1 MRRGPIMI
9 KIPIVSGSA
18 ILSTGRNWGM
28 NMTRRHYP
36 FYFIAI
42 ALGLYILFTVVPSLM
57 GIYLSF
63 TDWNSFSSVIHFIGF
78 DNYRT
83 IFSSDEN
90 YMHGINNTVI
100 FTVSTIVLKTI
111 VGLLLAILVNKGI
124 RHKSFHR
131 VILFMPSIIPMLVV
145 GIIFKSIFHPEY
157 GLINETLRAIG
168 LSQWTQHWLTDVDWA
183 FKSIIAV
190 DVWKGAGYIMVILLA
205 GLQAISHTY
214 YEAAEIDG
222 AGAWKKF
229 RFITIPLL
237 MPALMVTTVLNL
249 LYGLKVFDTVY
260 VLTNGGPGYATDVV
274 YTQVFSQFTLG
285 SYGVGTALI
294 TVLFVIMTLLG
305 YFAIRLMTREEHN

>member
-1 MRRGPIMI
+1 
-9 KIPIVSGSA
+9 
-18 ILSTGRNWGM
+18 
-28 NMTRRHYP
+28 MTRKIYP

-42 ALGLYILFTVVPSLM
+42 ALGIYIIFTVVPSLM

-63 TDWNSFSSVIHFIGF
+63 TDWNSYSREIHFIGL
-78 DNYRT
+78 DNFKT
-83 IFSSDEN
+83 IFSSNEN

-100 FTVSTIVLKTI
+100 FTISTIILKTMI
-111 VGLLLAILVNKGI
+111 GLLLAILVNKGI
-124 RHKSFHR
+124 RLKNFHR
-131 VILFMPSIIPMLVV
+131 VILFLPAIIPMLVV
-145 GIIFKSIFHPEY
+145 GIIFKSIFNPEY

-168 LSQWTQHWLTDVDWA
+168 LDQWTQHWLTDVNWA

-205 GLQAISHTY
+205 GIQAISHSY
-214 YEAAEIDG
+214 YEAADIDG

-229 RFITIPLL
+229 RFITVPLL

-249 LYGLKVFDTVY
+249 LYGLKIFDTVY

-274 YTQVFSQFTLG
+274 YTQVFGQFTLG

-294 TVLFVIMTLLG
+294 TVLFLIMSILG
-305 YFAIRLMTREEHN
+305 YFAIKLMSREEQNG

>member
-1 MRRGPIMI
+1 
-9 KIPIVSGSA
+9 
-18 ILSTGRNWGM
+18 
-28 NMTRRHYP
+28 MTRKIYP

-42 ALGLYILFTVVPSLM
+42 ALGIYIIFTVVPSLM

-63 TDWNSFSSVIHFIGF
+63 TDWNSYSREVHFIGL
-78 DNYRT
+78 DNFKT
-83 IFSSDEN
+83 IFSSNEN

-100 FTVSTIVLKTI
+100 FTISTIVLKTMI
-111 VGLLLAILVNKGI
+111 GLLLAILVNKGI
-124 RHKSFHR
+124 RLKNFHR
-131 VILFMPSIIPMLVV
+131 VILFLPAIIPMLVV
-145 GIIFKSIFHPEY
+145 GIIFKSIFNPEY
-157 GLINETLRAIG
+157 GLINEVLRALG
-168 LSQWTQHWLTDVDWA
+168 LNQWTQHWLTDVNWA

-205 GLQAISHTY
+205 GIQAISHSY
-214 YEAAEIDG
+214 YEAADIDG

-229 RFITIPLL
+229 RFITVPLL

-249 LYGLKVFDTVY
+249 LYGLKIFDTVY

-294 TVLFVIMTLLG
+294 TVLFLIMTILG
-305 YFAIRLMTREEHN
+305 YFAIKLMSREEQNG

>member
-1 MRRGPIMI
+1 
-9 KIPIVSGSA
+9 
-18 ILSTGRNWGM
+18 
-28 NMTRRHYP
+28 MTRKIYP

-42 ALGLYILFTVVPSLM
+42 ALGLYIIFTVVPSLM

-63 TDWNSFSSVIHFIGF
+63 TDWNSYSREVHFIGL
-78 DNYRT
+78 DNFKT
-83 IFSSDEN
+83 IFSSNEN

-100 FTVSTIVLKTI
+100 FTISTIVLKTMI
-111 VGLLLAILVNKGI
+111 GLLLAILVNKGI
-124 RHKSFHR
+124 RLKNFHR
-131 VILFMPSIIPMLVV
+131 VILFLPAIIPMLVV
-145 GIIFKSIFHPEY
+145 GIIFKSIFNPEY
-157 GLINETLRAIG
+157 GLINEALRALG
-168 LSQWTQHWLTDVDWA
+168 LNQWTQHWLTDVNWA

-205 GLQAISHTY
+205 GIQAISHSY
-214 YEAAEIDG
+214 YEAADIDG

-229 RFITIPLL
+229 RFITVPLL

-249 LYGLKVFDTVY
+249 LYGLKIFDTVY

-294 TVLFVIMTLLG
+294 TVLFLIMTILG
-305 YFAIRLMTREEHN
+305 YFAIKLMSREEQNG

>member
-1 MRRGPIMI
+1 
-9 KIPIVSGSA
+9 
-18 ILSTGRNWGM
+18 
-28 NMTRRHYP
+28 MTRRSYP
-36 FYFIAI
+36 FYFIAV
-42 ALGLYILFTVVPSLM
+42 ALCFYVVFTVVPSLM

-63 TDWNSFSSVIHFIGF
+63 TDWNSFSKAVHFIGF
-78 DNYRT
+78 DNFKT

-90 YMHGINNTVI
+90 YMHGIKNTVV
-100 FTVSTIVLKTI
+100 FTISTIALKT
-111 VGLLLAILVNKGI
+111 VFGLLLAILVNKGI
-124 RHKSFHR
+124 RLKSFHR

-145 GIIFKSIFHPEY
+145 GIIFKSIFNPEY
-157 GLINETLRAIG
+157 GLINETMRALG
-168 LSQWTQHWLTDVDWA
+168 LDHWTQQWLSDVQWA

-214 YEAAEIDG
+214 YEAADIDG
-222 AGAWKKF
+222 ANAWMKF
-229 RFITIPLL
+229 RFITLPLL
-237 MPALMVTTVLNL
+237 MPALTVTTVLNL

-305 YFAIRLMTREEHN
+305 YFAIKLMSREEQNG

>member
-1 MRRGPIMI
+1 
-9 KIPIVSGSA
+9 
-18 ILSTGRNWGM
+18 
-28 NMTRRHYP
+28 MTRRSYP
-36 FYFIAI
+36 FYFIAV
-42 ALGLYILFTVVPSLM
+42 ALCFYIVFTVVPSLM

-63 TDWNSFSSVIHFIGF
+63 TDWNSFSKAVHFIGF
-78 DNYRT
+78 DNFKT

-90 YMHGINNTVI
+90 YMHGIKNTVV
-100 FTVSTIVLKTI
+100 FTISTIALKT
-111 VGLLLAILVNKGI
+111 VFGLLLAILVNKGI
-124 RHKSFHR
+124 RLKSFHR

-145 GIIFKSIFHPEY
+145 GIIFKSIFNPEY
-157 GLINETLRAIG
+157 GLINETMRALG
-168 LSQWTQHWLTDVDWA
+168 LDHWTQQWLSDVQWA

-214 YEAAEIDG
+214 YEAADIDG
-222 AGAWKKF
+222 ANAWMKF
-229 RFITIPLL
+229 RFITVPLL
-237 MPALMVTTVLNL
+237 MPALTVTTVLNL

-305 YFAIRLMTREEHN
+305 YFAIKLMSREEQNG

>member
-1 MRRGPIMI
+1 
-9 KIPIVSGSA
+9 
-18 ILSTGRNWGM
+18 
-28 NMTRRHYP
+28 MTRRNYP
-36 FYFIAI
+36 FYFIAV
-42 ALGLYILFTVVPSLM
+42 ALGFYLVFTVVPSLM

-63 TDWNSFSSVIHFIGF
+63 TDWNSFSKAIHFVGF
-78 DNYRT
+78 DNFKT

-90 YMHGINNTVI
+90 YLHGIKNTVA
-100 FTVSTIVLKTI
+100 FTISTIALKTAF
-111 VGLLLAILVNKGI
+111 GLLLAMLVNKGI
-124 RHKSFHR
+124 RFKSFHR

-145 GIIFKSIFHPEY
+145 GIIFKSIFNPEY
-157 GLINETLRAIG
+157 GLINETLRTLG
-168 LSQWTQHWLTDVDWA
+168 LDALTRHWLSDVQWA

-205 GLQAISHTY
+205 GLQAISHSY
-214 YEAAEIDG
+214 YEAADIDG
-222 AGAWKKF
+222 AGGWKKF
-229 RFITIPLL
+229 KYITVPLL
-237 MPALMVTTVLNL
+237 MPALTVTTVLNL

-305 YFAIRLMTREEHN
+305 YFAVKLMAREERNE

>member
-1 MRRGPIMI
+1 
-9 KIPIVSGSA
+9 
-18 ILSTGRNWGM
+18 
-28 NMTRRHYP
+28 MTRRSYP
-36 FYFIAI
+36 FYFIAV
-42 ALGLYILFTVVPSLM
+42 ALGFYLVFTVVPSLM

-63 TDWNSFSSVIHFIGF
+63 TDWNSFSKAIHFIGF
-78 DNYRT
+78 DNFKT

-90 YMHGINNTVI
+90 YMHGIKNTVV
-100 FTVSTIVLKTI
+100 FTIATIALKTAF
-111 VGLLLAILVNKGI
+111 GLLLAILVNKGV
-124 RHKSFHR
+124 RLKSFHR

-145 GIIFKSIFHPEY
+145 GIIFKSIFNPEY
-157 GLINETLRAIG
+157 GLINETMRALG
-168 LSQWTQHWLTDVDWA
+168 LNQWTQHWLSDVQWA

-214 YEAAEIDG
+214 YEAADIDG
-222 AGAWKKF
+222 ANAWMKF
-229 RFITIPLL
+229 RFITLPLL
-237 MPALMVTTVLNL
+237 MPALTVTTVLNL

-274 YTQVFSQFTLG
+274 YTQVFGQFTLG

-305 YFAIRLMTREEHN
+305 YFAVKLMAREEQNG

>member
-1 MRRGPIMI
+1 
-9 KIPIVSGSA
+9 
-18 ILSTGRNWGM
+18 
-28 NMTRRHYP
+28 MTRRTYP

-42 ALGLYILFTVVPSLM
+42 ALTFYLIFTVVPSLM

-63 TDWNSFSSVIHFIGF
+63 TDWNSYAKAIHYIGF
-78 DNYRT
+78 DNFKT

-90 YMHGINNTVI
+90 YLHGIKNTVI
-100 FTVSTIVLKTI
+100 FTISTIILKTVI
-111 VGLLLAILVNKGI
+111 GLLLAVTVNKGI
-124 RHKSFHR
+124 KLQSFHR
-131 VILFMPSIIPMLVV
+131 VIIFMPAVIPMLVV
-145 GIIFKSIFHPEY
+145 GIIFKSICHPET

-168 LSQWTQHWLTDVDWA
+168 LSQWTQHWLTDIDWA

-190 DVWKGAGYIMVILLA
+190 DVWKGVGYIMVILLA

-214 YEAAEIDG
+214 YEAADIDG
-222 AGAWKKF
+222 AGAFKKF
-229 RFITIPLL
+229 RFITVPLL

-274 YTQVFSQFTLG
+274 YTQVFSQFSLG

-294 TVLFVIMTLLG
+294 TILFVIMTLLG
-305 YFAIRLMTREEHN
+305 YFAVKLMSREEQH